1 MTYGVERK
9 QYKLLTIKI
18 ATEKQR
24 SLREEKEKLTSNRLS
39 NCSRNLV
46 TLNMLSKSIYKKIK
60 LVGFKYKGWQLNVL
74 MGRKAV
80 FFYKDM
86 ISQREREREN
96 DWLLNWKQF
105 GFNGKVNN
113 SINISC
119 LFDEKMMS
127 WERENGID

>member
-60 LVGFKYKGWQLNVL
+60 LVGFKYKGRQLNVL

-96 DWLLNWKQF
+96 D
-105 GFNGKVNN
+105 
-113 SINISC
+113 
-119 LFDEKMMS
+119 
-127 WERENGID
+127 

>member
-60 LVGFKYKGWQLNVL
+60 LVGFKYKGRQLNVL

-113 SINISC
+113 SINISR

>member
-60 LVGFKYKGWQLNVL
+60 LVGFKYKGRQLNVL

-86 ISQREREREN
+86 ISQRERERERE
-96 DWLLNWKQF
+96 WLIAELKAIW
-105 GFNGKVNN
+105 
-113 SINISC
+113 I
-119 LFDEKMMS
+119 
-127 WERENGID
+127 